1 LINRGHFLKTMRRQN
16 LVVRATKNPP
26 QAAQQLLYAPDAV
39 SRDYIGRIAIR
50 KELFCDSICVA
61 AQRGAINQ
69 LRVARK

>member
-1 LINRGHFLKTMRRQN
+1 MRRQN